1 MLFVRF
7 TRDAR
12 TAVLRAQDVARWAGH
27 AAIGADAVGLGALL
41 VLEESARP
49 DDCGIDAGR
58 ARKHLRSL
66 LSWDDALDASA
77 LGQFGIEL
85 ADVRRA
91 TDESFGPGA
100 FDRADGAARMRSARR
115 RPPFTTGAKWLLRD
129 SLREAESLGQSGIS
143 ERHILLAG
151 LRHSAHL
158 REALTLDSDVASV
171 RRALQRVHAPA

>member
-1 MLFVRF
+1 
-7 TRDAR
+7 
-12 TAVLRAQDVARWAGH
+12 
-27 AAIGADAVGLGALL
+27 
-41 VLEESARP
+41 
-49 DDCGIDAGR
+49 
-58 ARKHLRSL
+58 
-66 LSWDDALDASA
+66 
-77 LGQFGIEL
+77 
-85 ADVRRA
+85 
-91 TDESFGPGA
+91 
-100 FDRADGAARMRSARR
+100 MRSARR